1 MGASACYKSGVLRL
15 GCRLPVDPSLKQALH
30 STRWRIAA
38 VAALVAIAVI
48 FFLGGFRQ
56 APPKRTPQAGIG
68 ERVVSGALAV
78 RALRAW
84 VDTKDPRGYTDSYL
98 GKHFLVLE
106 AEVENL
112 TTTSSDF
119 YLNQDLR
126 WLSSMDDQSGAQLD
140 LAYLADD
147 MSPLDKLH
155 PAMLSHVFIVWKIPS
170 DQPLVQPFRFGLY
183 RREYVKKAYVNNES
197 GWIQGGPGVTLKI
210 EAEDRRGGDK
220 P

>member
-1 MGASACYKSGVLRL
+1 M
-15 GCRLPVDPSLKQALH
+15 DPSLKQALN

-38 VAALVAIAVI
+38 VAALVAITVI

-56 APPKRTPQAGIG
+56 APPKRTPQAGVG

-84 VDTKDPRGYTDSYL
+84 IDTKDPRGYPDSYL

-140 LAYLADD
+140 HAYLADD
-147 MSPLDKLH
+147 MSLLDTLH
-155 PAMLSHVFIVWKIPS
+155 PAMVFHVFLVWKIPA
-170 DQPLVQPFRFGLY
+170 DAPLVQPQRIGLFRRQY
-183 RREYVKKAYVNNES
+183 IKKAYVNNES
-197 GWIQGGPGVTLKI
+197 GWIQDGPGVTLKI
-210 EAEDRRGGDK
+210 EVEDRRSGDG